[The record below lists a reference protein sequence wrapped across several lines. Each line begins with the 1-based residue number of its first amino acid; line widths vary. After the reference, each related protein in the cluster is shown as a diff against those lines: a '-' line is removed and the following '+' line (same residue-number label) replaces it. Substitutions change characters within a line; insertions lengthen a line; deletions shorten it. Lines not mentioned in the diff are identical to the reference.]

1 MRRFWNQ
8 RIFVGGQRLSTLLFA
23 CCFLLFNGLSE
34 TLSPEPYKRDDILQ
48 QRPMLF
54 NGLSTIYTNNIPGGG
69 TNMPY
74 RHTELSRGA
83 LDGPQV
89 SGLWGP
95 SDISK
100 HGNLCISICLAYY
113 LHK

>member
-48 QRPMLF
+48 KRPMLF
-54 NGLSTIYTNNIPGGG
+54 NGLSETLSPE
-69 TNMPY
+69 PY
-74 RHTELSRGA
+74 KRDDILQKRLMLFNGLSETLHVFFCLNLLSLKSFQHLNEA
-83 LDGPQV
+83 L
-89 SGLWGP
+89 
-95 SDISK
+95 
-100 HGNLCISICLAYY
+100 C
-113 LHK
+113 